1 MSNIFLHS
9 LVDTWQ
15 MASKVLIILFVALYI
30 SQVLMEL
37 GLFKKLEFIGAPLAK
52 IANLPQEA
60 GATFV
65 ASFGSVL
72 AGNMM
77 IAKLYTENRIT
88 KKQTFLSAILNTVP
102 ANIRDSLMFQIPVML
117 PVLGFKVGIVY
128 LSAFFSAGIMKV
140 LFVIVCGI
148 GDKEQQPEKDKK
160 KLKPEEPDEK
170 AKKKIKTILIN
181 ALVFQKKIF
190 VKLGFI
196 FVLMTYLI
204 FLLINSGIVADI
216 TEYAGPVATFFKLPP
231 ACAIAI
237 GTYILSPLVGAA
249 SIGVMLQN
257 GTLTDIQGI
266 TACLLGS
273 ILMLP
278 VFSLRFSLARYTSI
292 FGIVMG
298 SWIVTVSTALG
309 MFTRALFLL
318 VIFCL

>member
-1 MSNIFLHS
+1 MHS

-15 MASKVLIILFVALYI
+15 VAFKVLIILFVALYI
-30 SQVLMEL
+30 SQVLIEL
-37 GLFKKLEFIGAPLAK
+37 GLFRKLEFLGAPLAK
-52 IANLPQEA
+52 VANLPQEA

-77 IAKLYTENRIT
+77 IAKLYAESRIT

-102 ANIRDSLMFQIPVML
+102 ANIRDSFMFQIPVMI
-117 PVLGFKVGIVY
+117 PILGFKVGLVY
-128 LSAFFSAGIMKV
+128 FSAFFSAGLVKV
-140 LFVIVCGI
+140 LFVIACGR
-148 GDKEQQPEKDKK
+148 GKKEKSPEKNKK
-160 KLKPEEPDEK
+160 EPKPEEPDEK
-170 AKKKIKTILIN
+170 AKKKIKEIFLS
-181 ALVFQKKIF
+181 ALVFQRKVF

-196 FVLMTYLI
+196 FVLMTYLV
-204 FLLINSGIVADI
+204 FLLINSGIVTGM
-216 TEYAGPVATFFKLPP
+216 TEYVGPVTTFFKLPP
-231 ACAIAI
+231 ACAIAV

-257 GTLTDIQGI
+257 GTLTDMQGI

-278 VFSLRFSLARYTSI
+278 VFSLRFSIPRYTSI
-292 FGIVMG
+292 FGIIMG
-298 SWIVTVSTALG
+298 SCIVAVSTALG

-318 VIFCL
+318 AVFSL